1 MLTRVMG
8 RPARLLDPLQRR
20 TSRSWCCV
28 TSSPYCG
35 EATPGCL
42 GSIAPSSAR
51 WAGCSLR
58 RCASCGWS

>member
-28 TSSPYCG
+28 TSSPAAKQPQVVLDRSRRPQRA
-35 EATPGCL
+35 EQA
-42 GSIAPSSAR
+42 APSAAAPAA
-51 WAGCSLR
+51 AGL
-58 RCASCGWS
+58 